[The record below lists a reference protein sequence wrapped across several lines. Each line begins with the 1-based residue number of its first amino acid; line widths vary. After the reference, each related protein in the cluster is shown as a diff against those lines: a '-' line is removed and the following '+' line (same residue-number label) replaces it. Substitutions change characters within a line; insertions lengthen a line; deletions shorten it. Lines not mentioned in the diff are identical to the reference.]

1 MKPGDLFR
9 EAIEPHTVVMLL
21 RIIEVPIISVDG
33 QSVDMTQHAIF
44 LSARGETEVPIHWCY
59 NFMEPVDETR

>member
-21 RIIEVPIISVDG
+21 RIIEVPIISSG
-33 QSVDMTQHAIF
+33 GLAVDMTQHAVF
-44 LSARGETEVPIHWCY
+44 LGPLGVTEVPIHWCY
-59 NFMEPVDETR
+59 NFMEPIDEAG